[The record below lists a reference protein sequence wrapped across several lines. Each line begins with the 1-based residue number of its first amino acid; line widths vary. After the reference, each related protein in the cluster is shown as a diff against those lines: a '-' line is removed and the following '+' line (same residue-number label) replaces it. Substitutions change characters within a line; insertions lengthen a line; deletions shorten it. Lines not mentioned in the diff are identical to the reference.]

1 MIKRLTQLMI
11 LVILALLAGCAT
23 ATPTPDPDGPILTGF
38 DALPKSLATVVLSPT
53 PNAPQAQATP
63 DKRRPTNTLPPA
75 TFTATPTPYVG
86 IFMGAPTFSA
96 GGIIPTGTRG
106 VIVVTMAPQPGTKV
120 ASSGNPGSNPST
132 GRNCTAQPAGAFV
145 KAAQNPAVQA
155 RLGCPNGNPY
165 AVKLVAQPFQTGF
178 MFWRETKEIY
188 VLSTAGIQKGAATDT
203 FWRFP
208 DNWNESIPA
217 SDPAQVPPAGL
228 IQPIRGFG
236 YIWRS
241 NATVRSSLG
250 WALAN
255 EQPFDSTWQDFE
267 HGWMMTGSSGAV
279 LALSPIDGPPATTG
293 VHFGLL
299 PQ

>member
-1 MIKRLTQLMI
+1 MIKRLTLLMI
-11 LVILALLAGCAT
+11 FALLAGCAT

-38 DALPKSLATVVLSPT
+38 DALPKSLATVALSPT
-53 PNAPQAQATP
+53 PNAPQSQATL
-63 DKRRPTNTLPPA
+63 DKRRPTETLPPA

-106 VIVVTMAPQPGTKV
+106 VVVVTMAPLPGTKV
-120 ASSGNPGSNPST
+120 ASNSGGSPST
-132 GRNCTAQPAGAFV
+132 GRNCTIQPGGAFV
-145 KAAQNPAVQA
+145 KAAQNLAVQA
-155 RLGCPNGNPY
+155 RLGCPSGNPY
-165 AVKLVAQPFQTGF
+165 SVKLVTQPFQTGF
-178 MFWRETKEIY
+178 MFWRETKDIY
-188 VLSTAGIQKGAATDT
+188 VVSTAGIQKGAATDT

-228 IQPIRGFG
+228 LQPIRGFG

-241 NATVRSSLG
+241 NATVRNSLG

-267 HGWMMTGSSGAV
+267 RGWMMTNNNGAV
-279 LALSPIDGPPATTG
+279 LALSPVDGPPVTAG
-293 VHFGLL
+293 VHFGPL

>member
-1 MIKRLTQLMI
+1 MIKRLTLLM
-11 LVILALLAGCAT
+11 ILALLAGCSN
-23 ATPTPDPDGPILTGF
+23 ATPTPDPDGPVLTGF
-38 DALPKSLATVVLSPT
+38 DALPKSLATVALSPT
-53 PNAPQAQATP
+53 PNAPQAQATL
-63 DKRRPTNTLPPA
+63 DRRRPTETRPPA
-75 TFTATPTPYVG
+75 TFTPTPTPYVG

-120 ASSGNPGSNPST
+120 ASNPGSNPST
-132 GRNCTAQPAGAFV
+132 GRNCSVQPGGAFV

-155 RLGCPNGNPY
+155 RLGCPSGNPY

-188 VLSTAGIQKGAATDT
+188 AVSTAGIQKGAATDT

-236 YIWRS
+236 YVWRS
-241 NATVRSSLG
+241 NGTVRNSLG

-267 HGWMMTGSSGAV
+267 RGWMMTNSNGTV
-279 LALSPIDGPPATTG
+279 LALSPLDGPPATTG
-293 VHFGLL
+293 VHFGPL